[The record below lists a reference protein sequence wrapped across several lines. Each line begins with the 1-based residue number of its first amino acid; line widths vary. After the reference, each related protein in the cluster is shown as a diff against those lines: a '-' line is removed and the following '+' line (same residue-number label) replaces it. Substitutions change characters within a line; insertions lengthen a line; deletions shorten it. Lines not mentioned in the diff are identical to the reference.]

1 MAARS
6 QSINIKA
13 TRTKSTRLGICAFHQ
28 VLKVGTHPAGGTF
41 ADATS
46 ARPSH
51 RPREPAGGERLKGAA
66 TRWASPPFI
75 QIRYFSV
82 MHFSSVD
89 PGAHPSCAPAPRRA
103 AGPGRPRRRQQ
114 VEVRPGLPGPR
125 AAVASSPTAKDALRD
140 RPPPLPPPAGQA
152 GGRGAPAG
160 AGGGGGRARPPTS
173 PTWAQVGPPHLSGGR
188 AEGAGPG
195 LGFGGCSAG
204 RWAAQSRRRGTRESF
219 SLLPCQ
225 RRGPC
230 AVVTRSRP
238 PPPPT
243 GQGGARGG
251 RVAVLAGGVSAWGRW
266 GKRRPRP
273 PPPARGSTSAA
284 RRPNFPA
291 PPPARHPGPRR
302 PPRPAHPAVRPS
314 VRPSVV
320 RPLAAEEA
328 GTFARSLPL
337 GWLPP
342 GRRPGPRGYIGRR
355 LQSRPD
361 TSDHGRPAR
370 RPTPR
375 PRPPAAPTA
384 PNSPGAREPFTGGW
398 GVSGSWEISLHL
410 HKAKA
415 GGTAALALRSPIPPP
430 HPKKKQDTS
439 RYNTKEINCWPQPST
454 TSNSWTSWP
463 NKLAWKHT
471 PCPQSSEHR
480 FPLAHSPAVL
490 HLVSFPSIKYP
501 YSTPWL
507 PV

>member
-1 MAARS
+1 
-6 QSINIKA
+6 
-13 TRTKSTRLGICAFHQ
+13 
-28 VLKVGTHPAGGTF
+28 
-41 ADATS
+41 
-46 ARPSH
+46 
-51 RPREPAGGERLKGAA
+51 
-66 TRWASPPFI
+66 
-75 QIRYFSV
+75 

-125 AAVASSPTAKDALRD
+125 AAVPSSPTAKDALRD

-173 PTWAQVGPPHLSGGR
+173 PTWSQVGPPHLSGGR
-188 AEGAGPG
+188 AERAGPG

-238 PPPPT
+238 PTPD
-243 GQGGARGG
+243 RSGG
-251 RVAVLAGGVSAWGRW
+251 RPRGEGGCAGWGSI
-266 GKRRPRP
+266 GLGALGQKAAPAPSPRP
-273 PPPARGSTSAA
+273 GLHVGSPAPQLPRAA
-284 RRPNFPA
+284 PRPAPRPA
-291 PPPARHPGPRR
+291 PPAPACSPRGA
-302 PPRPAHPAVRPS
+302 P

-463 NKLAWKHT
+463 NKRALTYPMPPKFGAQISTGALACGSAPCVLPVYKISLLYSLAT
-471 PCPQSSEHR
+471 SLIPLKIVDPFFKDSTPTAVPPASQPKQTRGAEQSPCPQGAST
-480 FPLAHSPAVL
+480 
-490 HLVSFPSIKYP
+490 LVGENGLQTSQVCIPCVICDKGLGFLLFFFFFIR
-501 YSTPWL
+501 
-507 PV
+507 VQA

>member
-238 PPPPT
+238 PHPRPVRGAPAGGGWLCWLGEYRLGGAGAKGGPGPLPPP
-243 GQGGARGG
+243 GAP
-251 RVAVLAGGVSAWGRW
+251 
-266 GKRRPRP
+266 RRQPGAP
-273 PPPARGSTSAA
+273 TS
-284 RRPNFPA
+284 
-291 PPPARHPGPRR
+291 PRR
-302 PPRPAHPAVRPS
+302 PPPGTPARAARPGLLTPRCARPS
-314 VRPSVV
+314 VRPSSV
-320 RPLAAEEA
+320 RSPRKKPGPSL
-328 GTFARSLPL
+328 ARSL
-337 GWLPP
+337 
-342 GRRPGPRGYIGRR
+342 
-355 LQSRPD
+355 
-361 TSDHGRPAR
+361 
-370 RPTPR
+370 
-375 PRPPAAPTA
+375 
-384 PNSPGAREPFTGGW
+384 
-398 GVSGSWEISLHL
+398 
-410 HKAKA
+410 
-415 GGTAALALRSPIPPP
+415 
-430 HPKKKQDTS
+430 
-439 RYNTKEINCWPQPST
+439 
-454 TSNSWTSWP
+454 
-463 NKLAWKHT
+463 
-471 PCPQSSEHR
+471 
-480 FPLAHSPAVL
+480 
-490 HLVSFPSIKYP
+490 
-501 YSTPWL
+501 
-507 PV
+507 